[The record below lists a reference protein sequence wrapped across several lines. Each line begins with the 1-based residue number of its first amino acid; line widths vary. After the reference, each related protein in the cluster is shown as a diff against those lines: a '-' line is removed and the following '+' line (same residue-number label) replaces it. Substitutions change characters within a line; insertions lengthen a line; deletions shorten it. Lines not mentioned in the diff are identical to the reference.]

1 MRLVRSFSLEN
12 KKYLSTNTVF
22 FLSIN
27 TTKLGLNPSCPLK
40 KRTCARKCGCP
51 QPKSGIE
58 ILAELYA
65 QQHVKA
71 ESSSPSSSPQHQKP
85 NTVEDTPEAHAEA
98 DASFLR
104 GHLAVLF
111 GLLMVGSPTNKAMVL
126 AALPSASPSSNH
138 VNGKREREKYAKRAK
153 LARLVE
159 QAKDFAVFYTV
170 ISNHIGGEKES
181 KVAREV
187 VKFLEAQRDAA

>member
-12 KKYLSTNTVF
+12 KRTCQLILF
-22 FLSIN
+22 FISIN
-27 TTKLGLNPSCPLK
+27 TAKLGLNPSCPLK
-40 KRTCARKCGCP
+40 KRICARKCGCP

-71 ESSSPSSSPQHQKP
+71 EPSSPSSSPRHQKP
-85 NTVEDTPEAHAEA
+85 HTVEDTLEAHAEA

-111 GLLMVGSPTNKAMVL
+111 GLLMVGSPANQAMVL
-126 AALPSASPSSNH
+126 AALPSASSSNH
-138 VNGKREREKYAKRAK
+138 VNGKKEREKYAKHAK

-170 ISNHIGGEKES
+170 ISSHIGGEKES

-187 VKFLEAQRDAA
+187 VKFLEAQRDSA